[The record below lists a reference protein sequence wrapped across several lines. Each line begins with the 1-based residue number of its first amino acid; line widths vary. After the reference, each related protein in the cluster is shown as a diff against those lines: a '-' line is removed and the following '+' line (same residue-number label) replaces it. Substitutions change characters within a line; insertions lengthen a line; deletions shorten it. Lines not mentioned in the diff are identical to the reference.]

1 MLPTITFQD
10 IFNSTSNGIIATDA
24 HGGVMLINQKA
35 GRILGLKKTKVVG
48 ADVRDVL
55 PMTGRYILDCL
66 KTGKPQLGRHIRGK
80 KVNLVVNITPIR
92 KGGTIAG
99 TVSNFQK
106 MEQFEHSAQQLES
119 YRQLNHQLETI
130 FNSSSDGIQLAD
142 SKGNII
148 KVNKAS
154 EKLNDMNAKNF
165 IGKNYADLLE
175 KGWFDRSV
183 VQEVFQT
190 KRKVSILQYVAKA
203 KKYLLITG
211 TPVFDDEDNIL
222 LVVINERDMTQLN
235 TIQEQLEQTRSIA
248 EKYKDELAE
257 MSMLELKK
265 QEIIAKSEE
274 MRLVLKIALKLAR
287 LKASNILVLGE
298 SGTGKGLL
306 AKFIHQN
313 SKRKRKPF
321 IQINCAALSE
331 NLLEAELFGYE
342 KGAFTGAR
350 QEGKAGLF
358 ELAQGGTLFLDEI
371 GDLSLVIQAKLL
383 KYLDDNIIM
392 RLGGTKSIVIDCT
405 VIAATNRDLDK
416 LVKNKKFRE
425 DLYYRLN
432 SFTLKIPP
440 LYERPD
446 DIYELSMHYLEK
458 YNKEYGVQRRITAK
472 GMEKLQT
479 YPFPGNVRELMNVIK
494 KAVVISEEQTLDVL
508 IQRILSESF
517 GSTGKIYSSPTL
529 QKNLTD
535 LLLEFEKEVLKR
547 AMQQCKTT
555 HELAGVLGI
564 SQPTAFRKL
573 KKHDLAFNL
582 IQR

>member
-10 IFNSTSNGIIATDA
+10 IFNSTSNGIVATDA
-24 HGGVMLINQKA
+24 HGSIMLINQKA
-35 GRILGLKKTKVVG
+35 VRILGLKKKVVMS

-55 PMTGRYILDCL
+55 PMTGRYIFDCL
-66 KTGKPQLGRHIRGK
+66 KTGKPQIGRHIRGK
-80 KVNLVVNITPIR
+80 KVNLVVNVTPIR
-92 KGGTIAG
+92 KSGAIAG

-119 YRQLNHQLETI
+119 YRQLNNQLETI

-142 SKGNII
+142 SNGNII

-154 EKLNDMNAKNF
+154 EKLNDMNAKKF
-165 IGKNYADLLE
+165 IGKNYAELLA

-183 VQEVFQT
+183 VQEVFKT

-211 TPVFDDEDNIL
+211 TPVFNDEDNIL
-222 LVVINERDMTQLN
+222 MVVINERDMTQLN
-235 TIQEQLEQTRSIA
+235 TIQEKLEQTRSIA
-248 EKYKDELAE
+248 EKYKDELTE

-265 QEIIAKSEE
+265 QEIVAKSEE
-274 MRLVLKIALKLAR
+274 MRLLLGIALKLAR
-287 LKASNILVLGE
+287 LNASNILVLGE

-321 IQINCAALSE
+321 IQINCAALPE

-350 QEGKAGLF
+350 EEGKAGLF

-371 GDLSLVIQAKLL
+371 GDLTLTIQAKLL

-392 RLGGTKSIVIDCT
+392 RLGGTKSITIDCT

-432 SFTLKIPP
+432 SFTIKIPP
-440 LYERPD
+440 LRKRQD
-446 DIYELSMHYLEK
+446 DIFELATHFLEK
-458 YNKEYGVQRRITAK
+458 YNKAYGMQRRITAK
-472 GMEKLQT
+472 AMQALQL

-508 IQRILSESF
+508 IQRALKESF
-517 GSTGKIYSSPTL
+517 AQPGKIYPSPTRK
-529 QKNLTD
+529 KNLTD
-535 LLLEFEKEVLKR
+535 SLLEFEKEVLKS
-547 AMQQCKTT
+547 AMLQCKTT

-573 KKHDLAFNL
+573 KKHGLSFNL
-582 IQR
+582 IQ

>member
-1 MLPTITFQD
+1 
-10 IFNSTSNGIIATDA
+10 
-24 HGGVMLINQKA
+24 
-35 GRILGLKKTKVVG
+35 
-48 ADVRDVL
+48 
-55 PMTGRYILDCL
+55 
-66 KTGKPQLGRHIRGK
+66 
-80 KVNLVVNITPIR
+80 
-92 KGGTIAG
+92 
-99 TVSNFQK
+99 
-106 MEQFEHSAQQLES
+106 
-119 YRQLNHQLETI
+119 
-130 FNSSSDGIQLAD
+130 
-142 SKGNII
+142 
-148 KVNKAS
+148 
-154 EKLNDMNAKNF
+154 MNAKNF

-235 TIQEQLEQTRSIA
+235 TIHEQLEQTRSIA

-313 SKRKRKPF
+313 SKRARKPF

-405 VIAATNRDLDK
+405 VIAATNRDVDK

-517 GSTGKIYSSPTL
+517 GSTGNIYSSPTL

>member
-1 MLPTITFQD
+1 MLPKITFRD

-24 HGGVMLINQKA
+24 HGIIMLINQKA
-35 GRILGLKKTKVVG
+35 LRILGLKKKIVMGV
-48 ADVRDVL
+48 DVSDVL
-55 PMTGRYILDCL
+55 PMTGRHILDCL
-66 KTGKPQLGRHIRGK
+66 KTGKPQIGRHIRGK
-80 KVNLVVNITPIR
+80 KVNLVVNVTPVR

-119 YRQLNHQLETI
+119 YRQLNNQLESI

-142 SKGNII
+142 SQGNII

-165 IGKNYADLLE
+165 IGKNYAELLE

-183 VQEVFQT
+183 VQEVLKT

-235 TIQEQLEQTRSIA
+235 TIQEQLKQTRSIA
-248 EKYKDELAE
+248 EKYKEELAE

-287 LKASNILVLGE
+287 LNVSNILVLGE
-298 SGTGKGLL
+298 SGTGKGLV
-306 AKFIHQN
+306 AKFIHHN

-321 IQINCAALSE
+321 IQINCAALPE

-350 QEGKAGLF
+350 EEGKAGLF

-371 GDLSLVIQAKLL
+371 GDLSLSIQAKLL
-383 KYLDDNIIM
+383 KYLDDNNIM

-405 VIAATNRDLDK
+405 VIAATNRDVDK
-416 LVKNKKFRE
+416 LVKTKKFRE

-432 SFTLKIPP
+432 SFTIKIPP
-440 LYERPD
+440 LRERQD
-446 DIYELSMHYLEK
+446 DIYELSMYFLEK
-458 YNKEYGVQRRITAK
+458 YNKEYGVQRRITANA
-472 GMEKLQT
+472 MEMVQS
-479 YPFPGNVRELMNVIK
+479 YPFPGNIRELMNVIK

-517 GSTGKIYSSPTL
+517 GSTGKIHSSPTL

-535 LLLEFEKEVLKR
+535 VLLGFEKEVLKS
-547 AMQQCKTT
+547 AMLQCKTT

-573 KKHDLAFNL
+573 KKHGLAFNI
-582 IQR
+582 IQ

>member
-55 PMTGRYILDCL
+55 PMTGRCILDCL

-235 TIQEQLEQTRSIA
+235 TIHEQLEQTRSIA

>member
-24 HGGVMLINQKA
+24 HGDIMLINQKA
-35 GRILGLKKTKVVG
+35 GRILGLRKNKVVG

-55 PMTGRYILDCL
+55 PITGRCIFDCL

-142 SKGNII
+142 SEGNII

-313 SKRKRKPF
+313 SKRTRKPF

-350 QEGKAGLF
+350 EEGKAGLF

-371 GDLSLVIQAKLL
+371 GDLSLAIQAKLL

-440 LYERPD
+440 LCERPD

-458 YNKEYGVQRRITAK
+458 YNKEYSVQRRITAK

-517 GSTGKIYSSPTL
+517 GSTGKIYSSPTP

-535 LLLEFEKEVLKR
+535 LLLEFEKEMLKR
-547 AMQQCKTT
+547 AMLQCKTT
-555 HELAGVLGI
+555 HELAEILGI

-573 KKHDLAFNL
+573 KKHGLAFNL
-582 IQR
+582 IQ

>member
-235 TIQEQLEQTRSIA
+235 TIHEQLEQTRSIA

-517 GSTGKIYSSPTL
+517 GSTGNIYSSPTL

>member
-24 HGGVMLINQKA
+24 HGNIMLINQKA
-35 GRILGLKKTKVVG
+35 VRILGLKKNKVMG
-48 ADVRDVL
+48 ADVGNVL
-55 PMTGRYILDCL
+55 PMTGRCIIECL
-66 KTGKPQLGRHIRGK
+66 KTGKPQIGRHIRGK
-80 KVNLVVNITPIR
+80 KVNLVVNVTPIR
-92 KGGTIAG
+92 KSGAIAG

-119 YRQLNHQLETI
+119 YRQLNNQLETI

-165 IGKNYADLLE
+165 IGKNYAELLE

-183 VQEVFQT
+183 VQEVFKT

-265 QEIIAKSEE
+265 QEIVAKSEE
-274 MRLVLKIALKLAR
+274 MRLVLRIALKLAR

-321 IQINCAALSE
+321 IQINCAALPE

-350 QEGKAGLF
+350 EEGKAGLF

-371 GDLSLVIQAKLL
+371 GDLSLTIQAKLL

-416 LVKNKKFRE
+416 LVKTKKFRE

-432 SFTLKIPP
+432 SFTIKIPP
-440 LYERPD
+440 LCERQD
-446 DIYELSMHYLEK
+446 DIYELSTHFLEK

-472 GMEKLQT
+472 AMEKLQS
-479 YPFPGNVRELMNVIK
+479 YPFPGNVRELMNVVK
-494 KAVVISEEQTLDVL
+494 KAVVISEGQTLDVL

-535 LLLEFEKEVLKR
+535 LLLEFEKEVLKN
-547 AMQQCKTT
+547 AMLKCKTT
-555 HELAGVLGI
+555 HELAGDLGI

-573 KKHDLAFNL
+573 KKHGLAFKI
-582 IQR
+582 IQ